1 MCLKKKPTR
10 AQIFPLQSRNKNPY
24 NVFIDLLAYGFD
36 ENRTLVNIGFEQV
49 VALVSF
55 PIYVPTCRSE
65 RQHRIEIIFVA

>member
-36 ENRTLVNIGFEQV
+36 ENRTLVNIGFEQ
-49 VALVSF
+49 
-55 PIYVPTCRSE
+55 
-65 RQHRIEIIFVA
+65 